1 MDKSNKSL
9 LIVHLCG
16 RRNMIVEAEKI
27 QILSEPKTVLKI
39 YIDKLKSASS
49 NINLVYPT
57 VNAFNR
63 HRNIGVIEI
72 LRDLAETSNV
82 KVRVLLPWTRFDKKY
97 GTEIR
102 AHFGNLIEFKILD
115 RKAEST
121 ATIVVIDKKL
131 ALVMELK
138 DDSKNSIEEAIA
150 YALLTTSK
158 YITLSYISMFNT
170 LWRQSELNEFITEQN
185 LELKMKNEELSQHQT
200 ELQESFQYLAEV
212 NKDLTAANLKIQAHS
227 KVQTEFINVAAH
239 ELRTPTQAI
248 IGYCEMIESLPERS
262 KDYIARL
269 KRNAER
275 LYGLTSDIL
284 DATKIEIGAL
294 TMKMTHFN
302 LTETID
308 EVIYDIRKKA
318 YLVYKES
325 GAVDNLIPNIKFSEK
340 RPLFIQADRDRIIQV
355 LSNLLD
361 NAIKFSEGEAISISL
376 IMNDSKNE
384 VNIAV
389 EDRGGGID
397 PEIYP
402 VLFEKFTTKSARG
415 TGLGLFIAKNIVQ
428 AHGGKIT
435 GMNNKNSQGATFSFS
450 LPFSDGQPR

>member
-1 MDKSNKSL
+1 M
-9 LIVHLCG
+9 
-16 RRNMIVEAEKI
+16 MIEAEKI
-27 QILSEPKTVLKI
+27 QILPEPKTFLKT

-49 NINLVYPT
+49 DIDLVFPT
-57 VNAFNR
+57 VNAFYR
-63 HRNIGVIEI
+63 HRSIGIIEI
-72 LRDLAETSNV
+72 LRDLAEAYKV
-82 KVRVLLPWTRFDKKY
+82 KVRVLLPWARFDKKY
-97 GTEIR
+97 DAEIR
-102 AHFGNLIEFKILD
+102 AHFGNRIEFKKLD
-115 RKAEST
+115 KKAEST
-121 ATIVVIDKKL
+121 ATFVVIDKKL

-138 DDSKNSIEEAIA
+138 DDSKNCIEEAIA

-158 YITLSYISMFNT
+158 HITLSYVSMFNT
-170 LWRQSELNEFITEQN
+170 LWRQSELNEFIAEQN
-185 LELKMKNEELSQHQT
+185 LELKLKNQELSRRQV
-200 ELQESFQYLAEV
+200 ELQESFQYLAKV
-212 NKDLTAANLKIQAHS
+212 NKDLTAANLKIQAHD

-239 ELRTPTQAI
+239 ELRTPIQAI

-284 DATKIEIGAL
+284 DATKIDIGTL
-294 TMKMTHFN
+294 TMKMTDFN

-308 EVIYDIRKKA
+308 EVIKDMRKKA
-318 YLVYKES
+318 YVVYKKS
-325 GAVDNLIPNIKFSEK
+325 GAVDNLIPNIMFSEK
-340 RPLFIQADRDRIIQV
+340 NPLFIRGDRDRIIQV

-361 NAIKFSEGEAISISL
+361 NAMKFSEGEAISISL
-376 IMNDSKNE
+376 IGSNSKKE

-389 EDRGGGID
+389 EDRGSGID

-428 AHGGKIT
+428 AHGGNIV
-435 GMNNKNSQGATFSFS
+435 GMNNKNNQGATFFIT
-450 LPFSDGQPR
+450 LPLSDGQVR